1 VAASASAVGIADG
14 VAGGSN
20 GALAAC
26 STMSHGIAPGTCEAG
41 TGIGEA
47 GSARQHA
54 WVVTRAWPRRG
65 THVVSMQSW
74 PLMSSASDAS
84 TADRHVVP
92 DLIASSSAC
101 G

>member
-1 VAASASAVGIADG
+1 
-14 VAGGSN
+14 
-20 GALAAC
+20 
-26 STMSHGIAPGTCEAG
+26 MSHGIEPGACGAG
-41 TGIGEA
+41 ALDAGA

-54 WVVTRAWPRRG
+54 CAATRERPSRG
-65 THVVSMQSW
+65 TQVVSMQSW
-74 PLMSSASDAS
+74 PLIKSASDAS